1 MPFKNIKAFKSTKD
15 FMNYN
20 MDVMKGNINSNN
32 NEWQSIKLGFE
43 TKDLSLTLQSRSIQ
57 SMLKDLGYNT

>member
-20 MDVMKGNINSNN
+20 MDIMKGNIDNN
-32 NEWQSIKLGFE
+32 KNEWQNIKLGFE
-43 TKDLSLTLQSRSIQ
+43 TKEISISYQARSIQ
-57 SMLKDLGYNT
+57 SMLQDLGY

>member
-20 MDVMKGNINSNN
+20 MDIMKGNIDNN
-32 NEWQSIKLGFE
+32 KNEWQNIKLGFE
-43 TKDLSLTLQSRSIQ
+43 TKEISISYQARSI
-57 SMLKDLGYNT
+57 